1 MAMPRASITGIEPLV
16 ITDPVAVRAA
26 VLAARRE
33 GRRVGFV
40 PTMGGLHAG
49 HVSLVERAAAECDD
63 VAVSIFV
70 NPTQFGPGEDFNRYP
85 RDLEADLAMLA
96 GRNVRW
102 VYAPAAEAIY
112 PPGHATRI
120 VVDGPA
126 RRFEGEARRGHF
138 SGVATVVCRLFHDV
152 PADVACFGAKDW
164 QQTLVVK
171 RLVTDL
177 GLPIEIVVCPTVREP
192 DGLAMSSRNAYL
204 TAAERQQAVA
214 LSESLKLAE
223 LLWEECLSPGEVAS
237 DMKKHLRSRG
247 IAVDYAA
254 VVDAE
259 TLGPV
264 DDPAPAVALV
274 AGRVGTTRLID
285 NCLLPGRDDGQ
296 CPSIGWDL

>member
-1 MAMPRASITGIEPLV
+1 MALPRGATTEIEPR
-16 ITDPVAVRAA
+16 IIADPAVVRGE
-26 VLAARRE
+26 VLTARQA

-40 PTMGGLHAG
+40 PTMGSLHAG
-49 HVSLVERAAAECDD
+49 HVSLVERAAAECDE

-70 NPTQFGPGEDFNRYP
+70 NPTQFGPNEDFERYP
-85 RDLEADLAMLA
+85 RDLTADLSMLA

-102 VYAPAAEAIY
+102 VYAPAAAAIY

-126 RRFEGEARRGHF
+126 RRFEGEVRRGHF

-152 PADVACFGAKDW
+152 PADVAYFGAKDW

-171 RLVTDL
+171 RLVADL

-204 TAAERQQAVA
+204 TATERQRAVA
-214 LSESLKLAE
+214 LSETLTLAE
-223 LLWEECLSPGEVAS
+223 ALWEDGLSPEEVAG
-237 DMKKHLRSRG
+237 DMKKHLLSRG

-259 TLGPV
+259 TLGPAV
-264 DDPAPAVALV
+264 DPARAVALV

-285 NCLLPGRDDGQ
+285 NRLLPARDDQG
-296 CPSIGWDL
+296 PSTGWDI